1 MTRKALPIPERN
13 HSQQGLG
20 DSDRLST
27 EDTCPVKEQ
36 GASTQTGRQANI
48 KINMTHHGHQQDR

>member
-20 DSDRLST
+20 VSDRLST

-36 GASTQTGRQANI
+36 EASTQTGRQANI
-48 KINMTHHGHQQDR
+48 NMTHHRHQQDR